1 MVGDLNTV
9 RSQIA
14 CGLTADPAKT
24 LAAVKRGKQTLESI
38 HKLDRREARPM
49 PKFVKLLIDDEAT
62 MLVNLETVTKIK
74 DGDEEG
80 LTAIYFIGSEHP
92 LRVKDSGQDI
102 LRKAKAEW

>member
-1 MVGDLNTV
+1 
-9 RSQIA
+9 
-14 CGLTADPAKT
+14 
-24 LAAVKRGKQTLESI
+24 
-38 HKLDRREARPM
+38 M

-102 LRKAKAEW
+102 LRQRRSGSLSAAALSYLGTAASI

>member
-1 MVGDLNTV
+1 
-9 RSQIA
+9 
-14 CGLTADPAKT
+14 
-24 LAAVKRGKQTLESI
+24 
-38 HKLDRREARPM
+38 M
-49 PKFVKLLIDDEAT
+49 PKFIKLLTDDEAT